1 MAIDMTCL
9 LLGTKH
15 DCNDVV
21 IAFLACV
28 DVCMLCEVQSGSHV
42 LACAGVCDIRK
53 GADSRGLQARTHEIT
68 SKVEFALLEAEPDIL
83 GRYLNIHK

>member
-42 LACAGVCDIRK
+42 LACAGVCDMK
-53 GADSRGLQARTHEIT
+53 HGS
-68 SKVEFALLEAEPDIL
+68 
-83 GRYLNIHK
+83 